1 MMTYPLILVA
11 GMLGSSH
18 CVGMCGG
25 FALMLGMRQ
34 ESRVG
39 RVISQGLY
47 TLGRVFTYAVMGA
60 LAGAF
65 GAKLSR
71 SVSDWINVPA
81 ALSLVAGLFL
91 IWQGLVAAGV
101 RFRRTPASTAHKAP
115 CLMATGFRSILQ
127 APGRVNVF
135 LAGLL
140 TGLLPCG
147 LVYGF
152 LSLAA
157 STGDLVQGALTMIAF
172 GFGTAPLMIA
182 TGLSGALLGV
192 VVRQR
197 LLRVAAVCVVITG
210 ALTVVRG
217 AGFVRSFQ
225 SESPATCPYCSHA
238 DSQDSQTSVVP

>member
-1 MMTYPLILVA
+1 MMTFPLILLA

-25 FALMLGMRQ
+25 FALILGMRQ

-39 RVISQGLY
+39 RVVSQSLY

-65 GAKLSR
+65 GAKLSQ

-81 ALSLVAGLFL
+81 TLSLVAGLFL

-101 RFRRTPASTAHKAP
+101 RLWRTPDTKTHKTP

-127 APGRVNVF
+127 GPGRVNVF

-157 STGDLVQGALTMIAF
+157 STGDLVQGSLTMIAF
-172 GFGTAPLMIA
+172 GVGTAPLMIA
-182 TGLSGALLGV
+182 TGLSGALLSV
-192 VVRQR
+192 VARQR
-197 LLRVAAVCVVITG
+197 LLRVAAVCVVVTG

-225 SESPATCPYCSHA
+225 SAAPATCPFCDQVDAHK
-238 DSQDSQTSVVP
+238 P